1 MIVRSGERKRDY
13 VDDGR
18 KLVFST
24 IRVRNKV
31 SSTVQ
36 RCRLMWPVYSC
47 RIFLLFATCHAFLFP
62 SHPFSLCFLLS
73 AHSVTLF
80 FFILTVSEGAFFV
93 VLLLFVPYQLGEN
106 KNDKWINVEKENQL
120 LSDFFDFI
128 FRGFLFDGLQ
138 IPKQLYVWR
147 SFLTQILLRIQNS
160 RRRKNTWR
168 YRASSR
174 TTSPFMIG
182 ISRPDCGTRDC
193 FDRYSKSET
202 IKCRSVEDLSV
213 LHFYFLWW
221 LKSLFGL
228 YSLYTCL
235 LSSFPSFVL
244 SFFVLCALIIL
255 LFPMIAM
262 HAEPPSWSGRALEWG
277 RALRARWH
285 ESSGPLVV
293 AIIAETMT
301 AANNATN
308 IA

>member
-1 MIVRSGERKRDY
+1 MLTTDENSFSLPSASEIKCLLPCSGAVWCDRY
-13 VDDGR
+13 I
-18 KLVFST
+18 LAASFSSSLLATHFSFHLILFLFVFSCPPT
-24 IRVRNKV
+24 PSL
-31 SSTVQ
+31 SSSSSW
-36 RCRLMWPVYSC
+36 RYLRERSSSFYS
-47 RIFLLFATCHAFLFP
+47 F
-62 SHPFSLCFLLS
+62 
-73 AHSVTLF
+73 
-80 FFILTVSEGAFFV
+80 
-93 VLLLFVPYQLGEN
+93 FVPYQLGEN
-106 KNDKWINVEKENQL
+106 KNDKWINVEKENQV

-160 RRRKNTWR
+160 RWRKNTWR
-168 YRASSR
+168 CRASSR

-221 LKSLFGL
+221 LKSLFEL